1 MLYTLYHIEQIHD
14 HGPQPDKGWIPP
26 PGQRGVT
33 APSRGV
39 QVSKEIL
46 HRVREENREMDLG
59 SVCSTADIES
69 VCFLPVTFL
78 FIIQFRFQP
87 SPRVMNF
94 GK

>member
-1 MLYTLYHIEQIHD
+1 MLYTLYHIEQIYD

-33 APSRGV
+33 APSR
-39 QVSKEIL
+39 
-46 HRVREENREMDLG
+46 VREENREMDLG
-59 SVCSTADIES
+59 SVCSTADTES
-69 VCFLPVTFL
+69 VCCLPVTFL